1 MKMRFYILII
11 TLLLALSIRPSFA
24 QGNHFS
30 DGATLINPGV
40 GMGAFLFYFP
50 FQNYT
55 PTPTVTVDHAMKQVG
70 SGELGVGFVTG
81 FRELDVRYRSTPA
94 VWSQYVGGATLSY
107 YPDALQ
113 GDTYDLYASIH
124 AGVAYNHYNDPK
136 DILESSYSNHM
147 GIYAAAVLGGRYYFT
162 NNIAAFGEAG
172 IDLDWVKVGLSFRLP
187 G

>member
-11 TLLLALSIRPSFA
+11 TLLLALAIRPSFA

-30 DGATLINPGV
+30 DGITSVSGGI

-55 PTPTVTVDHAMKQVG
+55 PTPTLSIEHAMSKFG
-70 SGELGVGFVTG
+70 NGEMGLGFVSG
-81 FRELDVRYRSTPA
+81 FRKLDVRYRNTPA
-94 VWSQYVGGATLSY
+94 VWSQYVAGATLSY

-113 GDTYDLYASIH
+113 GDTSDLYVAGH
-124 AGVAYNHYNDPK
+124 GGVAYNQYSDPK
-136 DILESSYSNHM
+136 DILDNAYKNHM
-147 GIYAAAVLGGRYYFT
+147 GIYLALVAGGRYYLT
-162 NNIAAFGEAG
+162 NNIAVFGEAG
-172 IDLDWVKVGLSFRLP
+172 IDLDWVKVGLNFRLP